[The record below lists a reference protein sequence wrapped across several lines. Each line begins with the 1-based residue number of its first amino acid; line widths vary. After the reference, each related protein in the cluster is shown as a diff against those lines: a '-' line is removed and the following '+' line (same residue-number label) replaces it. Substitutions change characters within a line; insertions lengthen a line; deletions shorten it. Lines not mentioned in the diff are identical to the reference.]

1 MKKIIAVL
9 LLVLAVIA
17 VACHTTSR
25 CHVTSLDR
33 SMIPYKTG
41 DTVYCI
47 DAKGNRVVLTVT
59 DETSEWD
66 HYDEYLW
73 EEYRNVYLES
83 EDGKYTLTLGV
94 QGWNYGNYSQRRLS
108 VCFDSPFGESCG
120 EAKYDEK
127 GHFKSWSGNS
137 SDTYTQW
144 DVMDSVSINN
154 RTYYDVALYYHT
166 QSNLTWHCCYNKTYG
181 TLQMKLDEKPIFT
194 LDTVIFAK

>member
-59 DETSEWD
+59 DETSEWY

-94 QGWNYGNYSQRRLS
+94 QGWYYGNESKPLS
-108 VCFDSPFGESCG
+108 IVFSSPFGDSWGHLFYTKGGLFRQNEDV
-120 EAKYDEK
+120 YD
-127 GHFKSWSGNS
+127 SLTIGNR
-137 SDTYTQW
+137 
-144 DVMDSVSINN
+144 I
-154 RTYYDVALYYHT
+154 YYDVAFHHYSQNSDDYPQYNGTWTLYF
-166 QSNLTWHCCYNKTYG
+166 NKTHG
-181 TLQMKLDEKPIFT
+181 VLQMTFNEKPVFT
-194 LDTVIFAK
+194 LDTIIFAGDR